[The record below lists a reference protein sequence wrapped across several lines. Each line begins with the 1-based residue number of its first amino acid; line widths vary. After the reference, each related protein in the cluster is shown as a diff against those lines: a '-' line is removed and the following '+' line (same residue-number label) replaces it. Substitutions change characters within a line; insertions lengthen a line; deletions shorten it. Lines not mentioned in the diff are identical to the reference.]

1 MEVKFRHIARAI
13 IVHENK
19 ILIARLKGAHS
30 FLPGG
35 GIDLGEGAQNALKR
49 ELYEELGAK
58 CTVKR
63 FIGVV
68 EAHRIDEKGALHHE
82 ISHLFEVNS
91 EDLKS
96 DCTPISKEEHL
107 EFYWIDL
114 TTESIKKQNVLPEFL
129 QEHIVRLN
137 IDQNCAWITNFL
149 PKE

>member
-1 MEVKFRHIARAI
+1 MLARTSKKKEPTYPTPKYKYLNVEEVRNMEVKFRHIARAI

-68 EAHRIDEKGALHHE
+68 EAHRVDEKGASNMKSA
-82 ISHLFEVNS
+82 IS
-91 EDLKS
+91 LK
-96 DCTPISKEEHL
+96 
-107 EFYWIDL
+107 L
-114 TTESIKKQNVLPEFL
+114 TLKI
-129 QEHIVRLN
+129 
-137 IDQNCAWITNFL
+137 
-149 PKE
+149 